1 LSDES
6 GNVKQLSSNPH
17 TSILNRTTDPSTSTY
32 QRPFG
37 CAVVPFSSLGLLS
50 RARGLE
56 IDPGTTVKI
65 YRPLRDIERQFQN
78 VHEAIVNGVESE
90 LEEVPQSKGI
100 KLTYALVQ
108 GDLHSLRDKGFAEG
122 VESVPLRSKLVDAS
136 VTGGVVMNELADPR
150 DQREEMFVAISSGE
164 FSQGTKS
171 AAKNIE
177 ITAWVVGE
185 DGSVIR
191 NCIGRGIGK
200 QSVLEDNYST
210 TVYYHVN
217 NPVFNETFRIHLP
230 AVPNI
235 LSCHL
240 FMTVAHC
247 STVQTS
253 GSGSFRMSMM
263 GGTKEKKT
271 RDVFAFGFMPF
282 AEADNGGVIVGNG
295 QHYMSCYDI
304 LPDMNLAGMDR
315 NHGSGTVMNPGV
327 PPVYLFD
334 QGKLKIRNIK
344 AGLTGSASQEY
355 ISMTTYVSSVRFTH
369 VKCVHVIIHWAHT
382 ADSLLQESIRQCM
395 SLPGISIAYCV
406 RELITSSIG
415 IMAAK
420 DNLKEAAFDLFVHML
435 HLYESKVS
443 NPVPTTATTGSV
455 RAGPGSPRKKVS
467 SVQLVGKA
475 GMAPTRDVWSTCIEE
490 AFRVSTGDRIHILML
505 QNLNTMLKGMAA
517 PTGISRDRA
526 VLHTNALKTIV
537 VVLNLAVKKN
547 QQGDDSQEMYAALC
561 HEMGEVAKNLTA
573 VVKSSHDGDVLRTLR
588 GNFFDVFTV
597 VEPFFEVEDMAEIG
611 KQYLENLHR
620 ATENGGWVSARAVK
634 KDKLMFMKSLVGSNV
649 FAIASARE
657 IVRDICLDI
666 LAVHLSDP
674 NGSGEDRATSL
685 VVLQTLLE
693 RTEIFD
699 PEDCDELSRI
709 LSPLLDVTL
718 KLLQGV
724 QSRRGSLERAD
735 VEGRESVPSS
745 RPNRRGSCV
754 GNTAPMTT
762 SNIMISLE
770 NAACCL
776 GSLLQL
782 LGQERVVDLIRN
794 PSDKNT
800 GRQLMLSLLVAL
812 TALTKR
818 VIIPQPWLLLN
829 MLFLNTVR
837 ETISWIADVLYEH
850 RDDYLVD
857 LSSRFVPRFTRMKNI
872 ELTVDPEDPGQS
884 SAQKG
889 TVIPVLAMYEPVNNL
904 SIWAALFNLSLTV
917 LLDPGLATES
927 PDMNPAKQ
935 TYLSKNYKDF
945 RLPVVEAT
953 SKVWDALTNPAHKL
967 KFADHYTV
975 PYLALACSLC
985 PTLAAAGKKMVL
997 DLLRCDFII
1006 QKGFFSTAP
1015 HIYDSVSV
1023 SILGNNTISMESRY
1037 VAPYSTL
1044 VELMEGGLDNMFS
1057 TDEVLNCREAH
1068 NFASEMSTLLNLLR
1082 DLSRCPQTSEFEEER
1097 SYAYARLME
1106 FFLSMSRIDAYTKFA
1121 HSLSKEMANMGHY
1134 PEAGNAILLHYN
1146 LLDWSNKQVDAVD
1159 VGDESGVLPVMK
1171 SWERKRD
1178 LGEQALSLLEEGKAF
1193 ESCIKLLDELADL
1206 YKVVMPDYSKLAQ
1219 ILERQ
1224 VGFYR
1229 RIATEDRFFPTM
1241 FRVGYYGQGFK
1252 NDAIRNKEFIY
1263 RGVPLESS
1271 IDFNAR
1277 IKKKYPDM
1285 ELIPAKVNPNPEEH
1299 FNSEK
1304 QLIQI
1309 SKLSSANIR
1318 EAAGGAAPD
1327 YSQLPPYIKAHLTNN
1342 LVNCFF
1348 YQRPYRKRAE
1358 KSANEFL
1365 DLWVE
1370 KKFLETAIVFP
1381 SHTRRAEVTKMSVVV
1396 LNPIEMAVQGLQER
1410 NADLAEKNGQMA
1422 ALNDGEAGQSFT
1434 MSLRYE
1440 SVLICLFNNA
1450 MS

>member
-1 LSDES
+1 M
-6 GNVKQLSSNPH
+6 
-17 TSILNRTTDPSTSTY
+17 
-32 QRPFG
+32 
-37 CAVVPFSSLGLLS
+37 
-50 RARGLE
+50 
-56 IDPGTTVKI
+56 KI

-78 VHEAIVNGVESE
+78 VHEAIANGLESE

-108 GDLHSLRDKGFAEG
+108 GDLHDLRDKEFKECT
-122 VESVPLRSKLVDAS
+122 ESQSLRTKLKDAS
-136 VTGGVVMNELADPR
+136 VTGSMIMDELADPR
-150 DQREEMFVAISSGE
+150 DQREEMFVTINSGE
-164 FSQGTKS
+164 FSQGSKS

-185 DGSVIR
+185 DGIVVR
-191 NCIGRGIGK
+191 NCIGRGLGK

-217 NPVFNETFRIHLP
+217 NPVVNETFRVHLP

-247 STVQTS
+247 STVQTA

-263 GGTKEKKT
+263 SGNKEKKT
-271 RDVFAFGFMPF
+271 RDVFAFAFMPF
-282 AEADNGGVIVGNG
+282 AEAENGGVIIGNG

-304 LPDMNLAGMDR
+304 LPDMNLGGMDR
-315 NHGSGTVMNPGV
+315 DHGSGNVMNPGV
-327 PPVYLFD
+327 PLLYRCD
-334 QGKLKIRNIK
+334 QSKLKIRNVK
-344 AGLTGSASQEY
+344 SGLTGSTSQEY

-369 VKCVHVIIHWAHT
+369 VKCVHVIIHWDHA
-382 ADSLLQESIRQCM
+382 ADSLLLESIRQCM
-395 SLPGISIAYCV
+395 ALPGVSIAYCM
-406 RELITSSIG
+406 REIINSSVG
-415 IMAAK
+415 IMGARDTLK
-420 DNLKEAAFDLFVHML
+420 DAAFDLFAHML
-435 HLYESKVS
+435 NLYENKLSSPFAVAAA
-443 NPVPTTATTGSV
+443 PTGS
-455 RAGPGSPRKKVS
+455 GTPRKKVVS
-467 SVQLVGKA
+467 MQLTTEKTG
-475 GMAPTRDVWSTCIEE
+475 PTRDLWSTCIED
-490 AFRVSTGDRIHILML
+490 AFRSSSDRIHILIL
-505 QNLNTMLKGMAA
+505 QNLNTMLRAMAA
-517 PTGISRDRA
+517 PSGIPRDRA
-526 VLHTNALKTIV
+526 ALHANVLKTIV
-537 VVLNLAVKKN
+537 VVLNFAVKKN
-547 QQGDDSQEMYAALC
+547 QQGDDSSEVYAELC
-561 HEMGEVAKNLTA
+561 HEMGEVAKNLTLI
-573 VVKSSHDGDVLRTLR
+573 VKTSHDSEVLRTLR

-620 ATENGGWVSARAVK
+620 ATESGGWVSTRAVK
-634 KDKLMFMKSLVGSNV
+634 KDKLMFMKSLLGSNV
-649 FAIASARE
+649 FAITSARE

-666 LAVHLSDP
+666 LSAHLSDP
-674 NGSGEDRATSL
+674 NGSGDDRAASL

-699 PEDCDELSRI
+699 PEDCDQLSRI

-724 QSRRGSLERAD
+724 QSRRGSMERAD
-735 VEGRESVPSS
+735 LENREPVPSS
-745 RPNRRGSCV
+745 RPARRGSCV

-782 LGQERVVDLIRN
+782 LGQERVVNLIVD
-794 PSDKNT
+794 PSDKT
-800 GRQLMLSLLVAL
+800 SGRQLMLSLIVAL

-837 ETISWIADVLYEH
+837 ETISWIADLLEGH
-850 RDDYLVD
+850 REDYLED
-857 LSSRFVPRFTRMKNI
+857 LSSRFVPRFARMKNI
-872 ELTVDPEDPGQS
+872 ELAVDPEDCASMGRNQGRS
-884 SAQKG
+884 QKG
-889 TVIPVLAMYEPVNNL
+889 AVNSALAAYDPLNNL

-935 TYLSKNYKDF
+935 AYLSKNYKDF
-945 RLPVVEAT
+945 RLPIMQAT
-953 SKVWDALTNPAHKL
+953 SKVWNALTNPVHKL

-975 PYLALACSLC
+975 PFLALACSLC
-985 PTLAAAGKKMVL
+985 DPLAVAGKKIVL

-1006 QKGFFSTAP
+1006 QNGFFSTAP

-1037 VAPYSTL
+1037 IAPYSTL
-1044 VELMEGGLDNMFS
+1044 VELMEGGLANMFL
-1057 TDEVLNCREAH
+1057 TDDLLNCSEAH
-1068 NFASEMSTLLNLLR
+1068 NFASEMRTLLNLLR

-1097 SYAYARLME
+1097 SYAYARLMD
-1106 FFLSMSRIDAYTKFA
+1106 FFLTMNRIDAYTKFA

-1146 LLDWSNKQVDAVD
+1146 LLDWSNNLVDSVD
-1159 VGDESGVLPVMK
+1159 VGDEGGVLPVMK

-1178 LGEQALSLLEEGKAF
+1178 LSAEALLLLEEGKAY
-1193 ESCIKLLDELADL
+1193 ESCIKLLDELAEL

-1219 ILERQ
+1219 VLERQ

-1241 FRVGYYGQGFK
+1241 FRVGYYGKGFT

-1263 RGVPLESS
+1263 RGMPLESS

-1318 EAAGGAAPD
+1318 EAAGESPPD

-1370 KKFLETAIVFP
+1370 KKFLETAIIFP
-1381 SHTRRAEVTKMSVVV
+1381 SYTRRAEVTKISVVV
-1396 LNPIEMAVQGLQER
+1396 LNPIEMALQGLQER

-1422 ALNDGEAGQSFT
+1422 GMNDGEAGQSFT
-1434 MSLRYE
+1434 MSLR
-1440 SVLICLFNNA
+1440 
-1450 MS
+1450 